1 MKNIKMEKLAI
12 AGGKPVSVKQLKPMD
27 WPPRD
32 KATAKKLCEVYMSGK
47 WSFNGTEEQAFVKE
61 YAKFHGA
68 KYGVFMV
75 NGTVTLQCALAA
87 CGVGPGDEVIVPALT
102 WLATS
107 TAVNQIGAK
116 TVFVDIDP
124 LTLCLDPQKFKE
136 AITPKTKAVIP
147 VHLYG
152 SNADLDVIISIAKKR
167 GIFVIED
174 CAHAQGGKWK
184 GRGLGSWGDIGSFSF
199 QQSKTLS
206 CGEGGICLT
215 NDEKLAGLLYRLKH
229 IGYAANTAQGK
240 AASGPPAGLL
250 CNNYRAT
257 EFQAVIL
264 RGQLKGLAKL
274 IALYNR
280 NALRLEKQLAGI
292 PGLRVQARGR
302 LAGPQSYYGWAV
314 TFTDDVFAGIPF
326 SSIQKAMTAEGLSTW
341 GTYGP
346 VYKHMLY
353 NLPKN
358 SAYRIANGKCPV
370 AEGIASSKT
379 AVLPHPWL
387 GSDAATIDLIA
398 RIFAKIAG
406 NADALR
412 AVK

>member
-1 MKNIKMEKLAI
+1 MKNIKIEKLAVS
-12 AGGKPVSVKQLKPMD
+12 GGKPVSLKQLKPMS

-32 KATAKKLCEVYMSGK
+32 EATAKKLSEVYMSGN
-47 WSFNGTEEQAFVKE
+47 WSFNGTEEQAFSKE
-61 YAKFHGA
+61 YAAFHGA
-68 KYGVFMV
+68 KYGVFMF

-124 LTLCLDPQKFKE
+124 LTLCMDPQKFKE

-152 SNADLDVIISIAKKR
+152 STADLDAIISIAKKN
-167 GIFVIED
+167 GIFVVED

-184 GRGLGSWGDIGSFSF
+184 GRGLGSWGDVGSFSF

-215 NDEKLAGLLYRLKH
+215 NDEKIAERLYRLKH

-240 AASGPPAGLL
+240 AASGPPAGLI

-264 RGQLKGLAKL
+264 RGQLRKLGKL

-280 NALRLEKQLAGI
+280 NAARLEKQIAGI
-292 PGLRVQARGR
+292 PGLRVQSRGR
-302 LAGPQSYYGWAV
+302 LADPQNYYGWAV

-326 SSIQKAMTAEGLSTW
+326 SRIQAAATAEGLPTW
-341 GTYGP
+341 GTYGS
-346 VYKHMLY
+346 VYKHMLW
-353 NLPKN
+353 NLPK
-358 SAYRIANGKCPV
+358 SKYRIANGKCPV
-370 AEGIASSKT
+370 AEGISSTMT

-387 GSDAATIDLIA
+387 GSDATTIDSIA
-398 RIFAKIAG
+398 KIFAKIAG

-412 AVK
+412 MMK